1 MNGRQHLVSVLL
13 LAVAVAVTTVGTAAH
28 HSLTVE
34 FDISRTITVTGM
46 VTEMKWTNPHCW
58 LSLEVKDDQGRVTNW
73 SIEFSSPNSL
83 YRRGWRRSD
92 LPPSI
97 SVTVVGYPS
106 REKTSNVMSATDV
119 KLPDGRTLFA
129 GMAPADSR
137 E

>member
-1 MNGRQHLVSVLL
+1 VPLWLVALALAAVVLS
-13 LAVAVAVTTVGTAAH
+13 ASAAAH

-34 FDISRTITVTGM
+34 FDISKTITVTGM

-58 LSLEVKDDQGRVTNW
+58 LSLDVKDEQGQVTKW

-129 GMAPADSR
+129 GMAPNDGR
-137 E
+137 